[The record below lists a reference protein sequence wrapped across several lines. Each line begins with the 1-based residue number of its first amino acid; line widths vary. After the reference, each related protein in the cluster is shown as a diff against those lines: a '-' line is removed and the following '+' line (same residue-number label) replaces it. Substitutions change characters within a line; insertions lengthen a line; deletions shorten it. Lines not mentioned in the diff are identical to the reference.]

1 MCLYFQFTKFSPRDF
16 RFRHTNPILPFREF
30 DPDRPEEKEVWR
42 VPVRFFEKN
51 LCTIVTVQF
60 TWLQQASWRQFSQC
74 PRRPVG
80 KTHLTCTLSAR
91 SSLWSLL
98 LHFVVVLV
106 QQTYNQD
113 ESVLNSVKN
122 SKRRNQPSLSDK
134 KNILP
139 FLTLRALVRLPSASL
154 LAEGKCSPYHFL
166 YCICFWQILQ
176 IIFMFISEGW
186 ENFNLGLFVGL
197 CKTWGWRAR
206 TVQRCNFRL

>member
-1 MCLYFQFTKFSPRDF
+1 MFHCGASSLWQQKKRLYFQFTKFSPRDF
-16 RFRHTNPILPFREF
+16 RFQHTNPILPFREF

-42 VPVRFFEKN
+42 VPVRFFAKN

-60 TWLQQASWRQFSQC
+60 TRLQQASWRQFSQR

-91 SSLWSLL
+91 SSLWPLL
-98 LHFVVVLV
+98 LHFAVVLV

-113 ESVLNSVKN
+113 ESILNSVKN

-139 FLTLRALVRLPSASL
+139 FLTLRALVRLPFASL
-154 LAEGKCSPYHFL
+154 LAEGKCSPLSSSDSSLPLHLLYMFL
-166 YCICFWQILQ
+166 TDPLN
-176 IIFMFISEGW
+176 
-186 ENFNLGLFVGL
+186 NFHVY
-197 CKTWGWRAR
+197 
-206 TVQRCNFRL
+206 